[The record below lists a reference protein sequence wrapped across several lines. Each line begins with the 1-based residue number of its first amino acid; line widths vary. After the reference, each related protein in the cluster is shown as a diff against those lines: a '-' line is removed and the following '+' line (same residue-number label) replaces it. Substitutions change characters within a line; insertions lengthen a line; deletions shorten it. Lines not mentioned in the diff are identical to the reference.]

1 MSDDLVRKSLNL
13 PKNCT
18 LVSPIITVAPSDVDF
33 HKPLVLT
40 IPHFVYAKN
49 PREQSYNNDEIIL
62 DDCDWSISV
71 IAIGHL
77 SVKTFESNCDLERHD
92 DFYVS
97 ASSVHI
103 VASNLAPSYCVLGYP
118 KSDSSGTIVSATPA
132 LTPPT
137 AKRVRVA
144 VFASHSPQCVSD
156 DDLIIRVYCFPDLL
170 ESWQVTVSTF
180 IFS

>member
-1 MSDDLVRKSLNL
+1 MRKSLNL

-40 IPHFVYAKN
+40 IPHFVYTKN